1 MIIKGECVD
10 ISGISTNE
18 LIKLAHDGNK
28 EARDRLVIDNTPL
41 IWSIVKRFTG
51 RGTENED
58 LFQIGTIG
66 LIKAIDNFNT
76 DMEVRLSTYA
86 VPLIMGEI
94 KRHLRDDGIIKISRQ
109 IKDNGIKVKRATD
122 EYIKRTGE
130 EPTVAQLSYM
140 LGIDTDDIVMAIE
153 AASQVESIYKPVYGN
168 DGSEMSLIEKVMS
181 DNDNIQSEDTE
192 KNRLIDS
199 MLLSELLK
207 SLTRE
212 EQEIIRLRY
221 YEELTQADIAR
232 RYKTSQV
239 QISRME
245 KKILLKL
252 KKRVM

>member
-1 MIIKGECVD
+1 M
-10 ISGISTNE
+10 STNE

>member
-1 MIIKGECVD
+1 MN

-28 EARDRLVIDNTPL
+28 EARNRLVIDNTPL

-168 DGSEMSLIEKVMS
+168 DGSEMSLLEKVMS

>member
-1 MIIKGECVD
+1 MD

-18 LIKLAHDGNK
+18 LIELAHDGNK

>member
-1 MIIKGECVD
+1 MD

-199 MLLSELLK
+199 MLLSEILK
-207 SLTRE
+207 SLKRE
-212 EQEIIRLRY
+212 
-221 YEELTQADIAR
+221 
-232 RYKTSQV
+232 
-239 QISRME
+239 
-245 KKILLKL
+245 
-252 KKRVM
+252 

>member
-1 MIIKGECVD
+1 
-10 ISGISTNE
+10 
-18 LIKLAHDGNK
+18 
-28 EARDRLVIDNTPL
+28 
-41 IWSIVKRFTG
+41 
-51 RGTENED
+51 
-58 LFQIGTIG
+58 
-66 LIKAIDNFNT
+66 
-76 DMEVRLSTYA
+76 
-86 VPLIMGEI
+86 
-94 KRHLRDDGIIKISRQ
+94 
-109 IKDNGIKVKRATD
+109 
-122 EYIKRTGE
+122 
-130 EPTVAQLSYM
+130 
-140 LGIDTDDIVMAIE
+140 
-153 AASQVESIYKPVYGN
+153 
-168 DGSEMSLIEKVMS
+168 MSLIEKVMS

>member
-1 MIIKGECVD
+1 MD

-94 KRHLRDDGIIKISRQ
+94 KSHLREDGIIKISRQ

>member
-1 MIIKGECVD
+1 MD

>member
-1 MIIKGECVD
+1 MD

-28 EARDRLVIDNTPL
+28 EARDRLVIENTPL
-41 IWSIVKRFTG
+41 IWSIVKRFSG

-66 LIKAIDNFNT
+66 LIKAIDNFNM
-76 DMEVRLSTYA
+76 DMEVKLSTYA

-109 IKDNGIKVKRATD
+109 IKDNGLKIKRATD

-130 EPTVAQLSYM
+130 EPTVTQLSDM
-140 LGIDTDDIVMAIE
+140 LEIDTDDIVMAIE
-153 AASQVESIYKPVYGN
+153 ASSQVESIYKPVYGN
-168 DGSEMSLIEKVMS
+168 DGSEMSLIEKVMGDDDS
-181 DNDNIQSEDTE
+181 MASEDTE
-192 KNRLIDS
+192 KNRLIDHIF
-199 MLLSELLK
+199 LSDLIG
-207 SLTRE
+207 SLTGR

-221 YEELTQADIAR
+221 YEELTQADIAK

-252 KKRVM
+252 KKKVI

>member
-1 MIIKGECVD
+1 MD

-168 DGSEMSLIEKVMS
+168 DGSEMSLLEKVMS

>member
-1 MIIKGECVD
+1 MD

-181 DNDNIQSEDTE
+181 DNDNIQLEDTE

>member
-1 MIIKGECVD
+1 MD

-221 YEELTQADIAR
+221 YEELTQSDIAR

>member
-1 MIIKGECVD
+1 MD

-94 KRHLRDDGIIKISRQ
+94 KRHLRDDGLIKISRQ

>member
-1 MIIKGECVD
+1 MD

-51 RGTENED
+51 RGTESED

-109 IKDNGIKVKRATD
+109 IKDNGLKVKRATD

-168 DGSEMSLIEKVMS
+168 DGSEMSLLEKVMS
-181 DNDNIQSEDTE
+181 DSDNIQSEDAE

-199 MLLSELLK
+199 MLLSDLLK
-207 SLTRE
+207 SLTSE

>member
-1 MIIKGECVD
+1 M
-10 ISGISTNE
+10 
-18 LIKLAHDGNK
+18 AHDGNK

-221 YEELTQADIAR
+221 YEELTQSDIAR

>member
-1 MIIKGECVD
+1 MD
-10 ISGISTNE
+10 ISGISTYE